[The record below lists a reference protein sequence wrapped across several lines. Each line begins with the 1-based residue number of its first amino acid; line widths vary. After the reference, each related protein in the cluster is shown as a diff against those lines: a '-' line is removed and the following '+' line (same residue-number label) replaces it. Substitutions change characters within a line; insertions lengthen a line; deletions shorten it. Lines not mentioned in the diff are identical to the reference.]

1 MARRS
6 VALNGLTD
14 KIDIVT
20 GDIKDA
26 SKIFGASSFDIITT
40 NPPYMIG
47 QHGLTNPE
55 EAKAIARHE
64 MLMQSYGYYE
74 GECENTKPGGHFFVV
89 TPPVSS
95 DRNHLLYA

>member
-64 MLMQSYGYYE
+64 ILCNLTDIMRRVREY
-74 GECENTKPGGHFFVV
+74 
-89 TPPVSS
+89 
-95 DRNHLLYA
+95 